1 MKITFHG
8 FIAINALIDNARY
21 KVSPIGELS
30 AVGRTYSSDVTSH
43 TKDEYPDVRLLGFRC
58 EIDESLEP
66 IPATIVETCL
76 SLGHRI
82 KEIAQRA
89 EFTKDALSNQ
99 HLLTAEFSHLK
110 AIKLGKTVIADGI
123 HMPQFIEF
131 QLADKTVYA
140 ESYFKI
146 WFSDI
151 AFRTQ
156 YPFYEIRV
164 LSPIAN
170 IDDFFD
176 DPIGVAKIKEGIS
189 VPELIDKAN
198 EKRDESPYTMIKAYG
213 FDWTKD
219 ETKISFPWTILVYGG
234 VGENMDIIK
243 DTIAKY
249 ILEHSQHPRS
259 DWEAIFPDLFIPTE
273 FVFAPAWSVPS
284 LVASRYITAMNSPT
298 LRVKDLM
305 EFAEEAMPGYSRE
318 HLAEHLEVSSS
329 LYNSMGFVVVG
340 NPLNRLAP
348 VSFYEFYPQYA
359 LISSR
364 SDDFARMDA
373 KHQDFVSILNKLLVY
388 AQEYDDDKVLPPEIV
403 RVDRNGVVYLAQTH
417 ESVQYLV
424 VTRSNYTVGNLNGI
438 LINDENLIR
447 NASMRIVGSR
457 LGSVPV
463 MGEVS

>member
-8 FIAINALIDNARY
+8 FMAINALIDNSRY

-30 AVGRTYSSDVTSH
+30 ALGRTYSSDVTSH
-43 TKDEYPDVRLLGFRC
+43 AKDEYPDVRLLGFRC
-58 EIDESLEP
+58 EVDETPET
-66 IPATIVETCL
+66 IPATIVDTCL
-76 SLGHRI
+76 ALGHRI

-89 EFTKDALSNQ
+89 EFTKDTLSNQ
-99 HLLTAEFSHLK
+99 HLLTAEFTHLK

-131 QLADKTVYA
+131 QLADKTVYG

-176 DPIGVAKIKEGIS
+176 DAVGVGKFKENIS
-189 VPELIDKAN
+189 VPDLIDKAN
-198 EKRDESPYTMIKAYG
+198 EKRNESPYTLIKAYD
-213 FDWTKD
+213 FDWTKED
-219 ETKISFPWTILVYGG
+219 VKISFPWTILVYGG

-243 DTIAKY
+243 DAIAKH
-249 ILEHSQHPRS
+249 ILENSQRPRS
-259 DWEAIFPDLFIPTE
+259 DWEEIFPDLFIPTE
-273 FVFAPAWSVPS
+273 FIFAPAWGIPS
-284 LVASRYITAMNSPT
+284 LVASRFITAMNSPT
-298 LRVKDLM
+298 LRVKDLVG
-305 EFAEEAMPGYSRE
+305 FAEEAMPGYSRE
-318 HLAEHLEVSSS
+318 HIAEHLEVSSS
-329 LYNSMGFVVVG
+329 LYNSLGFVVVG

-348 VSFYEFYPQYA
+348 VSFYEHYPQYA
-359 LISSR
+359 LIGSR

-373 KHQDFVSILNKLLVY
+373 EHQDFVSLLNTLLVH
-388 AQEYDDDKVLPPEIV
+388 AQDYDDDKVLPPEIV
-403 RVDRNGVVYLAQTH
+403 RIDRNGVVYLAQTH
-417 ESVQYLV
+417 NSVQYLV
-424 VTRSNYTVGNLNGI
+424 ATRSNYTIGNLNGL
-438 LINDENLIR
+438 LIKGENLIR
-447 NASMRIVGSR
+447 DASMRIVGSR
-457 LGSVPV
+457 LADVPV